1 MRNIWLTYCYW
12 FFLIISLSLAQV
24 TKNPTIEL
32 IGVEGP
38 IIAEKYVLMPGDNLL
53 VTIIGKTTYSYST
66 FVTYEG
72 KVTINIPMVGITP
85 SGESGSYSEV
95 IDAIR
100 VSGLTLQQA
109 QDSINKVFARYFRD
123 TKIRLTLTR
132 IRTGTVFVTGE
143 VEKPGTYNAFP
154 TERVSSV
161 IARAGGL
168 TPVGSKS
175 KIRLI
180 RNGQL
185 FTEVNLERFELTGD
199 LSANPFVESGDII
212 VAPAMTAMV
221 SVKGAVFGRGEYK
234 LRTSALTTEKERIS
248 EGIYE
253 LNPGDR
259 VTDIIAKAGGLTPW
273 ADLSAAYIE
282 RLAVG
287 SPERKKI
294 SLDLNRIILEK
305 DHTSN
310 VEMLA
315 SDILVIPPINTLVYV
330 EGEVDDPGS
339 FLFTPNQRAS
349 HYIGQAGGPTNV
361 ANLKKAYVQRAK
373 QRFSILP
380 DPLIEPGDIIYVPR
394 VALKWWQ
401 DYVTILSSIAIPLA
415 VTIMSVLLASK

>member
-1 MRNIWLTYCYW
+1 MRQIWRINLLI
-12 FFLIISLSLAQV
+12 LIISLSFAQV
-24 TKNPTIEL
+24 TKSPTNEL
-32 IGVEGP
+32 VGVEGP
-38 IIAEKYVLMPGDNLL
+38 IIAERYILMPGDNLL

-66 FVTYEG
+66 FVTYDG
-72 KVTINIPMVGITP
+72 KVTINIPMSGIMASSENKP
-85 SGESGSYSEV
+85 YSEV
-95 IDAIR
+95 IDAVK
-100 VSGLTLQQA
+100 VSELTLQQA
-109 QDSINKVFARYFRD
+109 QDSINKVFAHYFRD
-123 TKIRLTLTR
+123 TKIKLTLTG

-161 IARAGGL
+161 IERAGGL

-175 KIRLI
+175 KIQLI

-185 FTEVNLERFELTGD
+185 ATAVNLELFEMTGE

-212 VAPAMTAMV
+212 VVPAMTAQV
-221 SVKGAVFGRGEYK
+221 YVKGAVFGRGEYK
-234 LRTSALTTEKERIS
+234 LRASALTTEKERIS

-259 VTDIIAKAGGLTPW
+259 VTDIIAKAGGITPW
-273 ADLSAAYIE
+273 ADLNACYIE

-287 SPERKKI
+287 SNERKKI
-294 SLDLNRIILEK
+294 PLNLNKIILEK
-305 DHTSN
+305 DHSSN
-310 VEMLA
+310 IEMRA

-361 ANLKKAYVQRAK
+361 ANLKKAYVQRGG
-373 QRFSILP
+373 QRFSIRT

-394 VALKWWQ
+394 LTFKWWQ

-415 VTIMSVLLASK
+415 VTIMSVLLAAK